1 MVATLPGISS
11 LITLRRIRLTSFM
24 KKVIGIMYLV
34 FRKIQCQAETCPASD
49 DGPSILGRNL
59 ANAMPALVLVIS
71 CFTQMPVNCLIAT
84 L

>member
-1 MVATLPGISS
+1 MAALPGISS
-11 LITLRRIRLTSFM
+11 LITLRRRLTSFM
-24 KKVIGIMYLV
+24 KKVIGIIYLV

-59 ANAMPALVLVIS
+59 TNAMPGLVLVTS
-71 CFTQMPVNCLIAT
+71 CFTQMPLNCFIAT